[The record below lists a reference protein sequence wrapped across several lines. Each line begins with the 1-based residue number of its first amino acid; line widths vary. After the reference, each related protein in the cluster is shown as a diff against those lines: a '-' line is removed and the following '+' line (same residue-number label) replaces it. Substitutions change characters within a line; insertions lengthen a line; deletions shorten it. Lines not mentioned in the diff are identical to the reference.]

1 MAYKAEIVHSCRGRV
16 RMKVP
21 AAKGDETL
29 LEQIR
34 QTVLA
39 LPGVTAVSVN
49 ANTGSVVMHYD
60 QHTHDVFHQNLDH
73 CCKNHQL
80 DVCREPALSDVDEMA
95 RRIETEAQYLAEH
108 SEAARVVVD
117 FCRDVDRQVKIATG
131 NAVDLKVLLPLG
143 LAVGTFVGLGL
154 EAATPI
160 WLTLG
165 LFSLNHFVEMHA
177 HPSDPAT
184 SERHTHEHPHK
195 PEPAV

>member
-1 MAYKAEIVHSCRGRV
+1 MAYKTEIVHSCRGRV

-21 AAKGDETL
+21 AAKGDEAL

-39 LPGVTAVSVN
+39 VPGVTEVSVN
-49 ANTGSVVMHYD
+49 PQTGSVIMHYD
-60 QHTHDVFHQNLDH
+60 QHTHDDFHQHLAH
-73 CCKNHQL
+73 CCKDHHL
-80 DVCREPALSDVDEMA
+80 EVCREPALSEVDEMA
-95 RRIETEAQYLAEH
+95 RQIETEAKYLAEH

-117 FCRDVDRQVKIATG
+117 FFTSVDRQVKVATG

-143 LAVGTFVGLGL
+143 LAVVTFMELGL

-177 HPSDPAT
+177 HPGDQGSAG
-184 SERHTHEHPHK
+184 RHAHKHE